1 MHGFI
6 EACIFQDREQY
17 LPYSDVSLC
26 MLYIHQYLKSYISYA
41 TNNNKLS
48 INCVSYS
55 NKLKGI

>member
-26 MLYIHQYLKSYISYA
+26 MLYIHQFLKSYISYA
-41 TNNNKLS
+41 TNNNTSVHFLL
-48 INCVSYS
+48 CVLF
-55 NKLKGI
+55 K

>member
-41 TNNNKLS
+41 TNNNTSVHILRVLFK
-48 INCVSYS
+48 
-55 NKLKGI
+55 